1 MATHILI
8 LAHSVFQWLF
18 ANSNSCGLHR
28 KHYYHSSREMY
39 FTLDSF
45 GAENAHLDAIFYG
58 FDLSNILYYEHRDM
72 DSDEITNV
80 AWLYI
85 LEMINTTSSMEDVL
99 HHHYIFCVQ
108 SH

>member
-45 GAENAHLDAIFYG
+45 GAANAHLDAIYYG
-58 FDLSNILYYEHRDM
+58 F
-72 DSDEITNV
+72 
-80 AWLYI
+80 
-85 LEMINTTSSMEDVL
+85 VL
-99 HHHYIFCVQ
+99 
-108 SH
+108 

>member
-1 MATHILI
+1 MATQILI

-45 GAENAHLDAIFYG
+45 GAADAHLDAIYYG
-58 FDLSNILYYEHRDM
+58 F
-72 DSDEITNV
+72 
-80 AWLYI
+80 
-85 LEMINTTSSMEDVL
+85 VL
-99 HHHYIFCVQ
+99 
-108 SH
+108 